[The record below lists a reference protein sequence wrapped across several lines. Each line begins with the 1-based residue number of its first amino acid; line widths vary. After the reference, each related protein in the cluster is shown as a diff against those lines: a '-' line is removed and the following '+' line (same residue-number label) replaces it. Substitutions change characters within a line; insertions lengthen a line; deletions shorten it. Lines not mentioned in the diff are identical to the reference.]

1 MSYGMTLDL
10 DVERSKNMVTLKGID
25 VSNWQGDI
33 DWKKVKESGKVDF
46 AIIRAGSGTSYIDE
60 KLYDNVKGC
69 EENGIPYG
77 LYWFS
82 YAMTIEQAKK
92 EAELCYKAIELCRK
106 AIKGFSLSYPVFLD
120 QEADEQVA
128 LGKKVLADM
137 AKTFCEY
144 LKARDIYVGF
154 YSYLSWVNNIVG
166 DVSAYDLWVAHISS
180 KCGCTKPYTMWQYSY
195 KGRIPG
201 IAGDVDLDYCYVD
214 YPSIIKSKD
223 KPVKKT
229 INELVVEVWEGK
241 WGNGN
246 DRYER
251 LTKAGYNYDQVQ
263 SMVTKIGKVAE
274 EVWAGKW
281 GNGLARKKALT
292 DAGYDYDTV
301 QAVVNMIR

>member
-10 DVERSKNMVTLKGID
+10 DVERSKNMATLKGID

-46 AIIRAGSGTSYIDE
+46 AIIRAGSGTSYIDV
-60 KLYDNVKGC
+60 KLHDNVKGC

-77 LYWFS
+77 FYWFS
-82 YAMTIEQAKK
+82 YAMTMDQAKA
-92 EAELCYKAIELCRK
+92 EAELCYKAIK
-106 AIKGFSLSYPVFLD
+106 DYSPSYPVFLD
-120 QEADEQVA
+120 QEADDQVA
-128 LGKKVLADM
+128 LGKTVLADM

-241 WGNGN
+241 WGNGH
-246 DRYER
+246 DRVER
-251 LTKAGYNYDQVQ
+251 LIKAGYNYDQVQ

-301 QAVVNMIR
+301 QAVVNMMIR